1 MDISK
6 LLNEDGKVL
15 RWPKKKEEK
24 LAVLM
29 YLNTK
34 FEEGRDYTEKEVN
47 QIIEKWHCFSDYAL
61 LRREMFDHYML
72 ERTKDGKKYW
82 IENRKKDKQ

>member
-1 MDISK
+1 MNISK

-29 YLNTK
+29 YLNGK
-34 FEEGRDYTEKEVN
+34 FEEGREYTEKEVN
-47 QIIEKWHCFSDYAL
+47 QLIDKWHCFKDYAL
-61 LRREMFDHYML
+61 LRREMFDNYLL

-82 IENRKKDKQ
+82 IEKRKKSEQ

>member
-1 MDISK
+1 MDILK
-6 LLNEDGKVL
+6 LLNEDGKVF

-24 LAVLM
+24 IAVLI

-34 FEEGRDYTEKEVN
+34 FEEGKEYSENEVN
-47 QIIEKWHCFSDYAL
+47 ELINKWHSFKDYAL
-61 LRREMFDHYML
+61 LRREMFDNYLL

-82 IENRKKDKQ
+82 IENRKESEQ

>member
-6 LLNEDGKVL
+6 LLDGNGKVL

-24 LAVLM
+24 IAVLI

-34 FEEGRDYTEKEVN
+34 FEEGKEYSEKEVN
-47 QIIEKWHCFSDYAL
+47 ELIDKWHNFKDYAL
-61 LRREMFDHYML
+61 LRREMFDNYLL

-82 IENRKKDKQ
+82 IENRKESEQ

>member
-1 MDISK
+1 MDIPK
-6 LLNEDGKVL
+6 LLDGNGKVL

-24 LAVLM
+24 IAVLM

-34 FEEGRDYTEKEVN
+34 FEEGKEYSEKEVN
-47 QIIEKWHCFSDYAL
+47 ELIDKWHNFKDYAL
-61 LRREMFDHYML
+61 LRREMFDHYLL

-82 IENRKKDKQ
+82 IENRKKLE

>member
-1 MDISK
+1 MDIPK
-6 LLNEDGKVL
+6 LLDGNGKVL

-24 LAVLM
+24 IAVLM

-34 FEEGRDYTEKEVN
+34 FEEGKEYSEKEVN
-47 QIIEKWHCFSDYAL
+47 ELIDKWHNFKDYAL
-61 LRREMFDHYML
+61 LRREMFDHYLL

-82 IENRKKDKQ
+82 IENRKKIE

>member
-1 MDISK
+1 MDIPK
-6 LLNEDGKVL
+6 LLDGNGKVL

-24 LAVLM
+24 IAVLM

-34 FEEGRDYTEKEVN
+34 FEEGKEYSEKEVN
-47 QIIEKWHCFSDYAL
+47 ELIDKWHNFKDYAL
-61 LRREMFDHYML
+61 LRREMFDHYLL

-82 IENRKKDKQ
+82 IENRKKSE

>member
-1 MDISK
+1 MDIPK
-6 LLNEDGKVL
+6 LLDGNGKVL

-24 LAVLM
+24 IAVLM

-34 FEEGRDYTEKEVN
+34 FKEGKEYSEKEVN
-47 QIIEKWHCFSDYAL
+47 ELIDKWHNFKDYAL
-61 LRREMFDHYML
+61 LRREMFDHYLL

-82 IENRKKDKQ
+82 IENRKKIE